1 MDNDY
6 LMTVLTREDLAHGGK
21 IGVNEMT
28 DVFMGGKSL
37 WVRVTLAS
45 TKTNMLVSPH
55 RRLETNE
62 NKRVFE

>member
-21 IGVNEMT
+21 TRLNEMT

-45 TKTNMLVSPH
+45 IIPKFNLISVQLTYG
-55 RRLETNE
+55 
-62 NKRVFE
+62 